1 MQEAGKVQL
10 RDLAPR
16 LANVGYI
23 CWLGS
28 LGLAAELTMIDSGVR
43 VLQTLCFI

>member
-28 LGLAAELTMIDSGVR
+28 LGLAPAELTMIDSGVR
-43 VLQTLCFI
+43 VL